1 VLHGDIQHHNIR
13 LHPVRGW
20 LAYDPKG
27 LYGERLYDA
36 ANTLCNPATARDRV
50 LSEARLL
57 QVSQVLAD
65 KMGAPVG
72 RLRAFVFAYA
82 CLSASWPD
90 KPEGSE
96 VKDWFL
102 TVARNAER
110 HVDLS
115 A

>member
-1 VLHGDIQHHNIR
+1 M
-13 LHPVRGW
+13 P
-20 LAYDPKG
+20 P
-27 LYGERLYDA
+27 
-36 ANTLCNPATARDRV
+36 TPCATPPPRAIRV

-57 QVSQVLAD
+57 AVSQVLAD
-65 KMGAPVG
+65 DMGVPVG

-90 KPEGSE
+90 KPEGSD
-96 VKDWFL
+96 VKHWFL

-115 A
+115 AVSAAAITLSNRLFAP

>member
-1 VLHGDIQHHNIR
+1 
-13 LHPVRGW
+13 
-20 LAYDPKG
+20 
-27 LYGERLYDA
+27 
-36 ANTLCNPATARDRV
+36 V

-65 KMGAPVG
+65 KMGVHVG

-96 VKDWFL
+96 VKHWFL

-110 HVDLS
+110 HVNLS
-115 A
+115 T

>member
-1 VLHGDIQHHNIR
+1 MNH
-13 LHPVRGW
+13 
-20 LAYDPKG
+20 DPKG
-27 LYGERLYDA
+27 LYGERLYDTGNA
-36 ANTLCNPATARDRV
+36 LCNPSTARDRV

-57 QVSQVLAD
+57 EVSQVLAA
-65 KMGAPVG
+65 KMGAPVE

-90 KPEGSE
+90 KPEGSDI
-96 VKDWFL
+96 KHWFL